1 MSSSW
6 LDELR
11 LEASGPPWLNMGLAR
26 VEERDWLLVDEHRA
40 AELALRARLID
51 QRRDHVF
58 QVRPGT
64 DAAAA
69 EVLALIGGAPGDF
82 HPLEAAGRIVQEDL
96 CLLTPDDRGRLVL
109 SAACVCFPSHWV
121 LGDKMGRPVAEIHGP
136 VPLYEDELAAK
147 VDGFIERLRPGT
159 LVARRNWTIHELED
173 LFAPV
178 CPPLQGVAPA
188 DQWLRSERQTLRV
201 LPATGAVLFTIKTQQ
216 VQLRDLPSDV
226 ARRLAARLRA
236 EPAELDAYKDL
247 GPRMADLL
255 TFLDR

>member
-1 MSSSW
+1 
-6 LDELR
+6 
-11 LEASGPPWLNMGLAR
+11 
-26 VEERDWLLVDEHRA
+26 
-40 AELALRARLID
+40 
-51 QRRDHVF
+51 VF

-69 EVLALIGGAPGDF
+69 EVYELIGGAAAGF
-82 HPLEAAGRIVQEDL
+82 HPLEAAARNVQEDL
-96 CLLTPDDRGRLVL
+96 CLLTPEEGGRLVL

-121 LGDKMGRPVAEIHGP
+121 LGEKMGRTVTDIHAP
-136 VPLYEDELAAK
+136 VPLYDEELAAK
-147 VDGFIERLRPGT
+147 VDGFIARLRPGT
-159 LVARRNWTIHELED
+159 IVARRNWTIHELED

-178 CPPLQGVAPA
+178 CPPLQGVAPP

-216 VQLRDLPSDV
+216 VQLRDVAAGV

-247 GPRMADLL
+247 GPRLADLL
-255 TFLDR
+255 AFLDR